1 MSNETSLYGWKN
13 AELAEVEENI
23 KAELKLKFNRI
34 SNIGNV
40 NQINIM
46 NNNGNENSIKKNMF
60 KNGQENQE
68 QVNSL
73 MYKENHTGNE
83 KF

>member
-1 MSNETSLYGWKN
+1 MPNETSLYDWKN

-40 NQINIM
+40 
-46 NNNGNENSIKKNMF
+46 K
-60 KNGQENQE
+60 
-68 QVNSL
+68 
-73 MYKENHTGNE
+73 T
-83 KF
+83 

>member
-46 NNNGNENSIKKNMF
+46 NNNGNENSIKK
-60 KNGQENQE
+60 KY
-68 QVNSL
+68 V
-73 MYKENHTGNE
+73 
-83 KF
+83 

>member
-1 MSNETSLYGWKN
+1 
-13 AELAEVEENI
+13 
-23 KAELKLKFNRI
+23 
-34 SNIGNV
+34 
-40 NQINIM
+40 M